1 MPGGAAGPYFRM
13 IPSATHPDP
22 PAPAAP
28 ARAVAPG
35 LWRISTPL
43 PGRPREVHA
52 YLAELPGGGCML
64 VDGGIGTDEAWAAL
78 DAGVRHAAGDWPA
91 ITVHVITH
99 MHMDHVGLAAR
110 VVAACG
116 APVLMG
122 RLDAER
128 MAHAAAHP
136 DEEAEYR
143 RALFARCGA
152 PAEWIELVEQGH
164 ARARA
169 VAPPV
174 HVDAVLEGEAG
185 DVSGAPGWRF
195 AWTPGHTAGHVSL
208 LRAADGVL
216 IAGDAVLPRITPT
229 LGVNR
234 QREDPVGDYL
244 HALGRLRALRPSL
257 VLPGHGEPMDDGDA
271 RMRELQHAAGGET
284 EAVAALLGDAPA
296 TPWEVVDRR
305 YAGRELPPATRML
318 ALRETRAHLERLVR
332 EGRAATGERQGADGF
347 CRAR

>member
-1 MPGGAAGPYFRM
+1 MTSPVTD
-13 IPSATHPDP
+13 SVSP
-22 PAPAAP
+22 PAAEP
-28 ARAVAPG
+28 ARSVAPG
-35 LWRISTPL
+35 VWRISTPL

-52 YLAELPGGGCML
+52 YLAELPGGGWML
-64 VDGGIGTDEAWAAL
+64 VDGGLGTEEAWAAL
-78 DAGVRHAAGDWPA
+78 DAAVRAAARGWPA
-91 ITVHVITH
+91 VTVHVVTH
-99 MHMDHVGLAAR
+99 MHMDHVGLASR
-110 VVAACG
+110 VVAASG

-128 MAHAAAHP
+128 MAHAATHP

-174 HVDAVLEGEAG
+174 RVDATLDGEAG
-185 DVSGAPGWRF
+185 EVPGAPGWRF
-195 AWTPGHTAGHVSL
+195 VWTPGHTAGHVSL
-208 LRAADGVL
+208 FRADDRVL

-244 HALGRLRALRPSL
+244 DALARLQALRPAL
-257 VLPGHGEPMDDGDA
+257 ILPGHGEPLEDGGA
-271 RMRELQHAAGGET
+271 RMRELHDAAAGET
-284 EAVAALLGDAPA
+284 ETVAALLDDEEA
-296 TPWEVVDRR
+296 TTWEVVDRR

-318 ALRETRAHLERLVR
+318 ALRETLAHLERLVR
-332 EGRAATGERQGADGF
+332 GGRVARSGRDGANAF
-347 CRAR
+347 RRAR